1 MSNQNKG
8 INFINLLP
16 GILMMI
22 AALVVIYYVA
32 TGIYAILSYIAIA
45 LFIIT
50 AFVNHRV
57 IVDYG
62 KLLINTTTRNP
73 IAGIVGIG
81 LTIFFYPI
89 VALFLFGKA
98 MLIRKVDKFKQ
109 NLETRTK
116 GEFVEY
122 EEVENKKPQKPEIIE
137 LPPLKEKQKQT
148 RSRNDYEDLF
158 EE

>member
-1 MSNQNKG
+1 MSNRNKG

-16 GILMMI
+16 GMLMMI

-32 TGIYAILSYIAIA
+32 TGIYAILSYIAVA
-45 LFIIT
+45 LFVVT
-50 AFVNHRV
+50 AIVNHRV
-57 IVDYG
+57 ILDYG
-62 KLLINTTTRNP
+62 KLLINTTRRNP
-73 IAGIVGIG
+73 IAGIIGIG
-81 LTIFFYPI
+81 LTVFFYPI

-98 MLIRKVDKFKQ
+98 MFLKKVDELKQ
-109 NLETRTK
+109 NFETRTQ

-122 EEVENKKPQKPEIIE
+122 EEVENKRPQKPEIIE

-148 RSRNDYEDLF
+148 RGRNDYEDLF